1 MKKYLFFSYLVSFL
15 LLGCRNDVVDL
26 DEEFDNPL
34 DATQIEC
41 GLPALA
47 FSPDQYD
54 IAVGGTFITDI
65 YLMDSTESEQWYG
78 GVKAVVN
85 YNPEKLELI
94 HINKG
99 DLADG
104 STPLFFADD
113 TTVGRIEII
122 SIFVSSDSSGINS
135 SNNILLAELEFLSLV
150 AGADTLL
157 FERTENDSCM
167 IASTSCELV
176 DPNDQLIPIRGYG
189 DGVVNAQ

>member
-1 MKKYLFFSYLVSFL
+1 MILIH
-15 LLGCRNDVVDL
+15 GCSNEITDL
-26 DEEFDNPL
+26 ENELDNPL
-34 DATQIEC
+34 DAEQLGC

-47 FSPDQYD
+47 FSPNQYD
-54 IAVGGTFITDI
+54 VVVDGTFIAEVF
-65 YLMDSTESEQWYG
+65 LMDSTESEQWYG

-94 HINKG
+94 HINNG
-99 DLADG
+99 DLAEG
-104 STPLFFADD
+104 SAPLFFADD

-135 SNNILLAELEFLSLV
+135 SNNILLAELEFLSLA